1 MHVNEDKQM
10 FKFQISVLL
19 FPGFVFSYDVT
30 QETLSSFQFL
40 GTVTRLS

>member
-1 MHVNEDKQM
+1 MHVNEDKQILN
-10 FKFQISVLL
+10 FQLSVLL
-19 FPGFVFSYDVT
+19 LPGFVFSYDVT